1 MKENQKE
8 NHRHR
13 NYFSRHNVGTQI
25 RTLYIVAIIIPIL
38 IIGSIVYIFSYRQLS
53 ENYEHLT
60 AMKAR
65 QVQSVLMTTT
75 LYMENVY
82 DKVLEDEDL
91 QALLSSPY
99 DNAEQAQKALMG
111 YNGFT
116 QILRNTASLTSLQ
129 LYVDPDFFTPNT
141 ENGVNYF
148 CPISDSVKNTD
159 WYRQACGTRGN
170 FWKSSLRVGKH
181 EVLYWELNYYCHIPI
196 PKTGSYAILV
206 LTVSNDHLSSLIQKD
221 EYNIYISVNSDPV
234 FFSSDRSYS
243 GNPLPVDLDDVSV
256 RLDSGT
262 RTTNKERTIA
272 ATTALIPF
280 STDDQINIL
289 VATRDAMYYIHRLAL
304 IFILTLLFSVGI
316 SALIISLYS
325 KYFSARIQT
334 LRLAM
339 HKVSHNDY
347 EIVHSMQGDDELTA
361 TFTDLTT
368 MVTKLKETEA
378 KIYEAKINEQELHN
392 QQQQME
398 LKLLANQINP
408 HFLYNTLETIR
419 MKAFAEGNREVATAI
434 KLLGKS
440 MRYVLN
446 NTKTTAT
453 TLDKE
458 IDYIR
463 TYLSIQKIRFGS
475 RLGYTF
481 RIEEGFQTENYQI
494 LPLLIQPIVENAFS
508 HGLRDAEYDGHIII
522 KISRF
527 ENDTLVADVFDNGVG
542 MSQERLE
549 EVIRHLDIPQPESD
563 HGVGLY
569 NINNRVHLFYG
580 TEYGLA
586 IKSRPGMGTLVTLTI
601 PLINLRE
608 EEE

>member
-1 MKENQKE
+1 MAKKKLTEF
-8 NHRHR
+8 
-13 NYFSRHNVGTQI
+13 FSRVSI
-25 RTLYIVAIIIPIL
+25 RSTIYLYFTI
-38 IIGSIVYIFSYRQLS
+38 S
-53 ENYEHLT
+53 
-60 AMKAR
+60 
-65 QVQSVLMTTT
+65 
-75 LYMENVY
+75 
-82 DKVLEDEDL
+82 
-91 QALLSSPY
+91 AL
-99 DNAEQAQKALMG
+99 
-111 YNGFT
+111 
-116 QILRNTASLTSLQ
+116 
-129 LYVDPDFFTPNT
+129 
-141 ENGVNYF
+141 
-148 CPISDSVKNTD
+148 
-159 WYRQACGTRGN
+159 
-170 FWKSSLRVGKH
+170 
-181 EVLYWELNYYCHIPI
+181 
-196 PKTGSYAILV
+196 
-206 LTVSNDHLSSLIQKD
+206 
-221 EYNIYISVNSDPV
+221 
-234 FFSSDRSYS
+234 
-243 GNPLPVDLDDVSV
+243 
-256 RLDSGT
+256 
-262 RTTNKERTIA
+262 
-272 ATTALIPF
+272 TALILMGISF
-280 STDDQINIL
+280 YGRLVGQMTAAIQEENQTMLAQVNHSVDSYLRTIMKLSDSLYYDVIKNADLSTESIHNELNLLYDNNRDCVSNI
-289 VATRDAMYYIHRLAL
+289 A
-304 IFILTLLFSVGI
+304 LFSRQGELIDTFPAARLKTGLDVTAEDWFTDTLERTENLHFTTPHVQYIFDSDENQYTWVITMTRAVEITKGVSAEQGILLIDITYGSLKQLLDSITMGNHGYLYLVSPGGQLIYHPQMQLIDAGQMQENFRAAAGYRDGNCRESYQGEIRDVTVKSVGYTGWKLVGVTPEKESYLNTLKTKLFMVFLIALFLFMLMIINASI
-316 SALIISLYS
+316 SSRITIPIRELEKSVNALENGNLDVEVYQGGS
-325 KYFSARIQT
+325 
-334 LRLAM
+334 
-339 HKVSHNDY
+339 Y
-347 EIVHSMQGDDELTA
+347 EIRHLGRSIGDMARQIKVLMQDIVAEHESKRKSEFDTL
-361 TFTDLTT
+361 
-368 MVTKLKETEA
+368 
-378 KIYEAKINEQELHN
+378 QS
-392 QQQQME
+392 
-398 LKLLANQINP
+398 QINP

-475 RLGYTF
+475 RLGYTI